1 MYKTL
6 INTQSLVARLEQ
18 KDQIIFDCRF
28 NLADPSAGER
38 AYQAGHI
45 PNAFYLHLDEDLSSP
60 IQANTGRHPLPDVAN
75 LVTKLT
81 AYGLNENTQVF
92 VYDDNSGA
100 FAGRAWW
107 LLRWLGHEAVA
118 VVDGGFSAW
127 IAAGGAVEN
136 TQANKPQQQGHFK
149 AQIQPDYF
157 LTTEVLSQAH
167 SYQLIDARSPERF
180 RGELEPIDPIA
191 GHIPKAINRPFT
203 DNLIEGRF
211 KAAEVLKQEW
221 DAKLAGKSAHE
232 IVHMCGSG
240 VSACHNLLA
249 MEIAGLSG
257 SRLYVGSW
265 SEWIRD
271 PKRPIEL
278 GENINL

>member
-6 INTQSLVARLEQ
+6 INTQSLVARLGQ

-28 NLADPSAGER
+28 NLADPSAGEQ

-45 PNAFYLHLDEDLSSP
+45 PSAFYLHLDDDLSSP
-60 IQANTGRHPLPDVAN
+60 IQADTGRHPLPDIKNFAN
-75 LVTKLT
+75 KLA
-81 AYGLNENTQVF
+81 AYGLNRNTQVF

-100 FAGRAWW
+100 FAGRTWW

-118 VVDGGFSAW
+118 VLDGGLTAW
-127 IAAGGAVEN
+127 IAAGGALEQ
-136 TQANKPQQQGHFK
+136 TQAQKPKHVGNFQ
-149 AQIQPDYF
+149 AQIQADYF
-157 LTTEVLSQAH
+157 LTTAALSQPH
-167 SYQLIDARSPERF
+167 PYQLIDARSAERF

-191 GHIPKAINRPFT
+191 GHIPGALNHPLT
-203 DNLIEGRF
+203 DNLSNGQF
-211 KAAEVLKQEW
+211 KSPETLKQEW
-221 DAKLAGKSAHE
+221 EAKLAGKSARE

-271 PKRPIEL
+271 PKRPIAT
-278 GENINL
+278 GDS

>member
-6 INTQSLVARLEQ
+6 INTQSLVARLGQ

-28 NLADPSAGER
+28 NLADPSAGEQ

-45 PNAFYLHLDEDLSSP
+45 PSAFYLHLDDDLSSP
-60 IQANTGRHPLPDVAN
+60 IQADTGRHPLPDIKNFAN
-75 LVTKLT
+75 KLA
-81 AYGLNENTQVF
+81 AYGLNRNTQVF

-100 FAGRAWW
+100 FAGRTWW

-118 VVDGGFSAW
+118 VLDGGLTAW
-127 IAAGGAVEN
+127 IAAGGALEQ
-136 TQANKPQQQGHFK
+136 TQAHKPKHLGNFQ
-149 AQIQPDYF
+149 AQIQADYF
-157 LTTEVLSQAH
+157 LTTAALSQPH
-167 SYQLIDARSPERF
+167 PYQLIDARSAERF

-191 GHIPKAINRPFT
+191 GHIPGALNRPLT
-203 DNLIEGRF
+203 DNLSNGQF
-211 KAAEVLKQEW
+211 KSPETLKQEW
-221 DAKLAGKSAHE
+221 ETKLAGKSARE
-232 IVHMCGSG
+232 LVHMCGSG

-271 PKRPIEL
+271 PKRPIATRDS
-278 GENINL
+278 

>member
-6 INTQSLVARLEQ
+6 INTQNLVARLGQ

-45 PNAFYLHLDEDLSSP
+45 PGAFYLHLDNDLSSP
-60 IQANTGRHPLPDVAN
+60 IQANTGRHPLPDPENLAN
-75 LVTKLT
+75 KLA
-81 AYGLNENTQVF
+81 AYGLNRNTQVF

-107 LLRWLGHEAVA
+107 LLRYLGHEAVA
-118 VVDGGFSAW
+118 VLDGGLTAW
-127 IAAGGAVEN
+127 LAEGEILEQ
-136 TQANKPQQQGHFK
+136 TLPSKPEQRGDFK
-149 AQIQPDYF
+149 AQTQDTYV
-157 LTTEVLSQAH
+157 LTTESLSQAH
-167 SYQLIDARSPERF
+167 AYQLIDARSPERF

-191 GHIPKAINRPFT
+191 GHIPGAINRPLT
-203 DNLIEGRF
+203 DNLQDGQF
-211 KAAEVLKQEW
+211 KAPEILRQEW
-221 DAKLAGKSAHE
+221 EAKLAGKVPNE

-249 MEIAGLSG
+249 MELAGLSG

-271 PKRPIEL
+271 PKRPIAT
-278 GENINL
+278 GNT

>member
-6 INTQSLVARLEQ
+6 INTQSLVARLGQ

-28 NLADPSAGER
+28 NLADPSAGEQ

-45 PNAFYLHLDEDLSSP
+45 PSAFYLHLDDDLSSP
-60 IQANTGRHPLPDVAN
+60 IQADTGRHPLPDIKNFAN
-75 LVTKLT
+75 KLA
-81 AYGLNENTQVF
+81 AYGLNRNTQVF

-100 FAGRAWW
+100 FAGRTWW

-118 VVDGGFSAW
+118 VLDGGLTAW
-127 IAAGGAVEN
+127 IAAGGALEQ
-136 TQANKPQQQGHFK
+136 TQAKPKQVGNFQ
-149 AQIQPDYF
+149 AQIQADYF
-157 LTTEVLSQAH
+157 LTTAALSQPH
-167 SYQLIDARSPERF
+167 PYQLIDARSAERF

-191 GHIPKAINRPFT
+191 GHIPGALNRPLT
-203 DNLIEGRF
+203 DNLSNGQF
-211 KAAEVLKQEW
+211 KSPETLKQEW
-221 DAKLAGKSAHE
+221 EAKLAGKSARE

-271 PKRPIEL
+271 PKRPIAT
-278 GENINL
+278 GDS

>member
-6 INTQSLVARLEQ
+6 INTQSLVARLGQ

-28 NLADPSAGER
+28 NLADPSAGEQ

-45 PNAFYLHLDEDLSSP
+45 PSAFYLHLDDDLSSP
-60 IQANTGRHPLPDVAN
+60 IQADTGRHPLPDIKNFAN
-75 LVTKLT
+75 KLA
-81 AYGLNENTQVF
+81 AYGLNRNTQVF

-100 FAGRAWW
+100 FAGRTWW

-118 VVDGGFSAW
+118 VLDGGFTAW
-127 IAAGGAVEN
+127 IAAGGALEQ
-136 TQANKPQQQGHFK
+136 TQAKPKHVGNFQ
-149 AQIQPDYF
+149 AQIQADYF
-157 LTTEVLSQAH
+157 LTTAALSQPH
-167 SYQLIDARSPERF
+167 PYQLIDARSAERF

-191 GHIPKAINRPFT
+191 GHIPGALNRPLT
-203 DNLIEGRF
+203 DNLSNGQF
-211 KAAEVLKQEW
+211 KSPETLKQEW
-221 DAKLAGKSAHE
+221 EAKLAGKSARE

-271 PKRPIEL
+271 PKRPIATRDS
-278 GENINL
+278 

>member
-6 INTQSLVARLEQ
+6 INTPTLVARLGQ

-28 NLADPSAGER
+28 NLADTSAGKH

-45 PNAFYLHLDEDLSSP
+45 PNAIYLHLDEDLSSP
-60 IQANTGRHPLPDVAN
+60 ITATTGRHPLPDTEKLAN
-75 LVTKLT
+75 KLA
-81 AYGLNENTQVF
+81 AYGLNRNTQVF

-100 FAGRAWW
+100 FAARTWW

-118 VVDGGFSAW
+118 VLDGGWSAW
-127 IAAGGAVEN
+127 LAQAAPIEQN
-136 TQANKPQQQGHFK
+136 LPQQAAQIGDFQ

-157 LTTEVLSQAH
+157 LTTDILSQQH
-167 SYQLIDARSPERF
+167 PYQLIDARSPERF
-180 RGELEPIDPIA
+180 RGEMEPIDPIA
-191 GHIPKAINRPFT
+191 GHIPSAINRPLT
-203 DNLIEGRF
+203 DNLSNGQF
-211 KAAEVLKQEW
+211 KAAEILKQEW
-221 DAKLAGKSAHE
+221 EAKLAGQSASN

-271 PKRPIEL
+271 PKRPIAT
-278 GENINL
+278 GTA

>member
-6 INTQSLVARLEQ
+6 INTPNLVARLGQ

-28 NLADPSAGER
+28 NLADPSAGEQ

-45 PNAFYLHLDEDLSSP
+45 PGAFYLHLDPDLSSP
-60 IQANTGRHPLPDVAN
+60 IRADTGRHPLPDIKNFAN
-75 LVTKLT
+75 KLA
-81 AYGLNENTQVF
+81 AYGLNRNTQVF

-100 FAGRAWW
+100 FAGRTWW

-118 VVDGGFSAW
+118 VLDGGLTAW
-127 IAAGGAVEN
+127 ITAGGVLEQ
-136 TQANKPQQQGHFK
+136 TQAHKPEQVGNFQ
-149 AQIQPDYF
+149 AQTQPDYF
-157 LTTEVLSQAH
+157 LTTAVLSQPH
-167 SYQLIDARSPERF
+167 PYQLIDARSAERF

-191 GHIPKAINRPFT
+191 GHIPGALNHPLT
-203 DNLIEGRF
+203 DNLSNGQF
-211 KAAEVLKQEW
+211 KSPETLKQEW
-221 DAKLAGKSAHE
+221 EAKLAGKSARE

-271 PKRPIEL
+271 LKRPIAT
-278 GENINL
+278 GDS

>member
-6 INTQSLVARLEQ
+6 INTQSLVARLGQ

-28 NLADPSAGER
+28 NLADPSAGEC
-38 AYQAGHI
+38 AYQASHI
-45 PNAFYLHLDEDLSSP
+45 PGAFYLHLDHDLSSP
-60 IQANTGRHPLPDVAN
+60 MTATTGRHPLPDPQQLAN
-75 LVTKLT
+75 KLA

-92 VYDDNSGA
+92 VYDDISGA
-100 FAGRAWW
+100 FAARAWW

-118 VVDGGFSAW
+118 VLDGGWPAW
-127 IAAGGAVEN
+127 VERGGSLEQSRPVFPPHSGN
-136 TQANKPQQQGHFK
+136 FK
-149 AQIQPDYF
+149 AQVQANYF
-157 LTTEVLSQAH
+157 LTTDALSQAH
-167 SYQLIDARSPERF
+167 PYQLIDARSSERF

-191 GHIPKAINRPFT
+191 GHIPGAINRPLT
-203 DNLIEGRF
+203 DNLLSGQF
-211 KAAEVLKQEW
+211 KPADQLKQEW
-221 DAKLAGKSAHE
+221 EAKLANKQPEA

-249 MEIAGLSG
+249 MEVAGLSG

-271 PKRPIEL
+271 PKRPIAT
-278 GENINL
+278 GEN

>member
-6 INTQSLVARLEQ
+6 INTQSLVARLGQ

-28 NLADPSAGER
+28 NLADPSAGEQ

-45 PNAFYLHLDEDLSSP
+45 PSAFYLHLDDDLSSP
-60 IQANTGRHPLPDVAN
+60 IQADTGRHPLPDIKNFAN
-75 LVTKLT
+75 KLA
-81 AYGLNENTQVF
+81 AYGLNRNTQVF

-100 FAGRAWW
+100 FAGRTWW

-118 VVDGGFSAW
+118 VLDGGLTAW
-127 IAAGGAVEN
+127 IAAGGALEQ
-136 TQANKPQQQGHFK
+136 TQAQKPKHVGNFQ
-149 AQIQPDYF
+149 AQIQADYF
-157 LTTEVLSQAH
+157 LTTAALSQPH
-167 SYQLIDARSPERF
+167 PYQLIDARSAERF

-191 GHIPKAINRPFT
+191 GHIPGALNRPLT
-203 DNLIEGRF
+203 DNLSNGQF
-211 KAAEVLKQEW
+211 KSPETLKQEW

-271 PKRPIEL
+271 PKRPIAT
-278 GENINL
+278 GDS

>member
-6 INTQSLVARLEQ
+6 INTQSLVARLGQ

-28 NLADPSAGER
+28 NLADPSAGEQ

-45 PNAFYLHLDEDLSSP
+45 PSAFYLHLDDDLSSP
-60 IQANTGRHPLPDVAN
+60 IQADTGRHPLPDIKNFAN
-75 LVTKLT
+75 KLA
-81 AYGLNENTQVF
+81 AYGLNRNTQVF

-100 FAGRAWW
+100 FAGRTWW
-107 LLRWLGHEAVA
+107 LFRWLGHEAVA
-118 VVDGGFSAW
+118 VLDGGLTAW
-127 IAAGGAVEN
+127 IAAGGALEQ
-136 TQANKPQQQGHFK
+136 TQAQKPKHLGNFQ
-149 AQIQPDYF
+149 AQIQADYF
-157 LTTEVLSQAH
+157 LTTAALSQPH
-167 SYQLIDARSPERF
+167 PYQLIDARSAERF
-180 RGELEPIDPIA
+180 RGELEPIDPLA
-191 GHIPKAINRPFT
+191 GHIPGALNRPLT
-203 DNLIEGRF
+203 DNLSNGQF
-211 KAAEVLKQEW
+211 KSPETLKQEW
-221 DAKLAGKSAHE
+221 EAKLAGKSARE

-271 PKRPIEL
+271 PKRPIAT
-278 GENINL
+278 GDS

>member
-6 INTQSLVARLEQ
+6 INTQSLVARLGQ

-28 NLADPSAGER
+28 NLADPSAGEC
-38 AYQAGHI
+38 AYQAGHL
-45 PNAFYLHLDEDLSSP
+45 PGAFYLHLDADLSSP
-60 IQANTGRHPLPDVAN
+60 IQANTGRHPLPVVEK
-75 LVTKLT
+75 LVNKL
-81 AYGLNENTQVF
+81 AACGLNRNTQVI

-107 LLRWLGHEAVA
+107 LLRWLGHETVA
-118 VVDGGFSAW
+118 VLDGGFSAW
-127 IAAGGAVEN
+127 LAAGAPLEQN
-136 TQANKPQQQGHFK
+136 QANKPEQMGNFK
-149 AQIQPDYF
+149 AHIQSDYF
-157 LTTEVLSQAH
+157 LTTEALSQSH
-167 SYQLIDARSPERF
+167 PYQLIDARSPERF
-180 RGELEPIDPIA
+180 RGELEPIDPMA
-191 GHIPKAINRPFT
+191 GHIPGALNRPLT
-203 DNLIEGRF
+203 DNLSNGQF
-211 KAAEVLKQEW
+211 KSAETLKQEW
-221 DAKLAGKSAHE
+221 EAKLAGKSANE

-271 PKRPIEL
+271 PKRPIAN
-278 GENINL
+278 GEP

>member
-6 INTQSLVARLEQ
+6 IDTQALVALTTE

-28 NLADPSAGER
+28 NLSNPQAGKL
-38 AYQAGHI
+38 AYQQGHI
-45 PNAFYLHLDEDLSSP
+45 PQAFYLHLDEDLSSAITP
-60 IQANTGRHPLPDVAN
+60 ATGRHPLPDAEQLAN
-75 LVTKLT
+75 KL
-81 AYGLNENTQVF
+81 ASFGVNNSTQII

-118 VVDGGFSAW
+118 VLDGGIQAW
-127 IAAGGAVEN
+127 QQAAYPLEQTTPN
-136 TQANKPQQQGHFK
+136 PQQVGNFK
-149 AQIQPDYF
+149 AKLQTNYYVTTQELSGEHPYQI
-157 LTTEVLSQAH
+157 
-167 SYQLIDARSPERF
+167 IDARSAERF

-191 GHIPKAINRPFT
+191 GHIPHAINRPLT
-203 DNLIEGRF
+203 DNLVQGRF
-211 KAAEVLKQEW
+211 KPAEQLKQEW
-221 DAKLAGKSAHE
+221 LKYLGSSSPE
-232 IVHMCGSG
+232 QIVHMCGSG

-249 MEIAGLSG
+249 MEIAGLTG

-271 PKRPIEL
+271 PKRPIAV
-278 GENINL
+278 GD

>member
-6 INTQSLVARLEQ
+6 INTQTLVARLGQ

-45 PNAFYLHLDEDLSSP
+45 PGAFYLNLDQDLSSP
-60 IQANTGRHPLPDVAN
+60 ITATTGRHPLPNPEQLAN
-75 LVTKLT
+75 KL
-81 AYGLNENTQVF
+81 AVYGLNENTQVF
-92 VYDDNSGA
+92 VYDDISGA
-100 FAGRAWW
+100 FAARTWW

-118 VVDGGFSAW
+118 VLDGGWPAW
-127 IAAGGAVEN
+127 IAQGGSLEQN
-136 TQANKPQQQGHFK
+136 TPALPQQVGNFK
-149 AQIQPDYF
+149 AQLQANYF
-157 LTTEVLSQAH
+157 LTTDALSQAH
-167 SYQLIDARSPERF
+167 PYQIIDARSSERF

-191 GHIPKAINRPFT
+191 GHIPGAINRPLT
-203 DNLIEGRF
+203 DNLVNGQL
-211 KAAEVLKQEW
+211 KPASQLKQDWE
-221 DAKLAGKSAHE
+221 AKLAGKAPE
-232 IVHMCGSG
+232 AIVHMCGSG

-249 MEIAGLSG
+249 MEVAGLSG

-271 PKRPIEL
+271 PTRRVAT
-278 GENINL
+278 GEA

>member
-6 INTQSLVARLEQ
+6 INVQDLVAGLRK

-28 NLADPSAGER
+28 NLTDPLAGEA

-45 PNAFYLHLDEDLSSP
+45 LGAFYLNLDQDLSSP
-60 IQANTGRHPLPDVAN
+60 ITTSTGRHPLPQVEELAAK
-75 LVTKLT
+75 LV
-81 AYGLNENTQVF
+81 AYGLHENAQVI
-92 VYDDNSGA
+92 VYDDMSGA
-100 FAGRAWW
+100 FAARAWW

-118 VVDGGFSAW
+118 VLDGGLPAW
-127 IAAGGAVEN
+127 LEQGGILEQSQPALPKQLGN
-136 TQANKPQQQGHFK
+136 FK
-149 AQIQPDYF
+149 AKLQPDYF
-157 LTTEVLSQAH
+157 LTTAILSQAH
-167 SYQLIDARSPERF
+167 SYQLIDARSAERF

-191 GHIPKAINRPFT
+191 GHIPGAINRPLT
-203 DNLIEGRF
+203 DNLINGQF
-211 KAAEVLKQEW
+211 KSATLLKQEW
-221 DAKLAGKSAHE
+221 ASKLAGKQPSE

-271 PKRPIEL
+271 PKHPIAV
-278 GENINL
+278 GET

>member
-6 INTQSLVARLEQ
+6 INTQNLVARLRQ

-45 PNAFYLHLDEDLSSP
+45 PGAFYLHLDNDLSSP
-60 IQANTGRHPLPDVAN
+60 IQANTGRHPLPDPENLAN
-75 LVTKLT
+75 KLA
-81 AYGLNENTQVF
+81 AYGLNRNTQVF

-107 LLRWLGHEAVA
+107 LLRYLGHEAVA
-118 VVDGGFSAW
+118 VLDGGLTAW
-127 IAAGGAVEN
+127 LAEGEILEQ
-136 TQANKPQQQGHFK
+136 TFPSKPEQRGDFK
-149 AQIQPDYF
+149 AQTQDTYV
-157 LTTEVLSQAH
+157 LTTESLSQAH
-167 SYQLIDARSPERF
+167 AYQLIDARSPERF
-180 RGELEPIDPIA
+180 HGELEPIDPIA
-191 GHIPKAINRPFT
+191 GHIPGAINRPLT
-203 DNLIEGRF
+203 DNLQDGQF
-211 KAAEVLKQEW
+211 KAPEILRQEW
-221 DAKLAGKSAHE
+221 EAKLAGKVPNE

-249 MEIAGLSG
+249 MELAGLSG

-271 PKRPIEL
+271 PKRPIAT
-278 GENINL
+278 GST